1 MLKVADEPG
10 GKPPTK
16 YEIVPV
22 SCTKSA
28 LTLETALIVTEQ
40 VSAMPVQAPL
50 QPAKPEPLVGVAVSV
65 MTVFWAKDAVQVV
78 PQSMPAGLLETVPVP
93 NPVFVM
99 LSANVGSE
107 FVLKVA
113 VTDFAASIVTEQV
126 SAVPVQAPPQPAKL
140 EPLAGAAFKV
150 TLEPLLKLA
159 EQVVPQSTPAGVLET
174 APVPVPFF
182 VTLSAKVGIGFVLKV
197 AVTDCTALM
206 VTTHDPAPVQA
217 PFQPAKLEPA
227 SGVAFSVTLEPLVK
241 GAVQVAPQLI
251 PAGVLETVPVPVPL
265 FVTLKAKA
273 VGACGLYMTLTI
285 GFPPKLTFTDC
296 EALLGRYVVFPTV
309 TFGAFTV

>member
-10 GKPPTK
+10 GKPSTK

-40 VSAMPVQAPL
+40 VSAMPVQAPP

-65 MTVFWAKDAVQVV
+65 MTVFWAKEAVHVV
-78 PQSMPAGLLETVPVP
+78 PQSIPPGL
-93 NPVFVM
+93 
-99 LSANVGSE
+99 
-107 FVLKVA
+107 
-113 VTDFAASIVTEQV
+113 
-126 SAVPVQAPPQPAKL
+126 
-140 EPLAGAAFKV
+140 
-150 TLEPLLKLA
+150 
-159 EQVVPQSTPAGVLET
+159 LET

-206 VTTHDPAPVQA
+206 VTTHDPVPVQA
-217 PFQPAKLEPA
+217 PFHAKLEPA

-241 GAVQVAPQLI
+241 GAVHVAPQLI

-265 FVTLKAKA
+265 FVTLKAKV
-273 VGACGLYMTLTI
+273 VGACGLYMTLTV

-309 TFGAFTV
+309 TFGALTV